1 MDQMIQLLFELLIN
15 TAVGPYL
22 TLIALAA
29 MVITHLVPHLPPAV
43 TEKLPNWVM
52 VVLNSVAGQYKH
64 AENLKTNMNGSRK

>member
-1 MDQMIQLLFELLIN
+1 MDQVTQLLFELLIN

-29 MVITHLVPHLPPAV
+29 LVITHLVPHLPPSV

-52 VVLNSVAGQYKH
+52 LVLNSLAGQYKH
-64 AENLKTNMNGSRK
+64 AENLKTDKEGNRR